1 MSKSDLRIDIL
12 GASFSITA
20 DEDPVYLENLL
31 NRYHLVI
38 ENTKKIT
45 GLEDPLK
52 ISIIAGFLLCD
63 ELGKKGG
70 QGPGEYD
77 SREAEQLT
85 LDLITRL
92 DKALDKRV

>member
-31 NRYHLVI
+31 NRYRLVI

-52 ISIIAGFLLCD
+52 VSIIAGFLLCD
-63 ELGKKGG
+63 ELEKKAN
-70 QGPGEYD
+70 PASGEYE
-77 SREAEQLT
+77 SKAVEQLT

-92 DKALDKRV
+92 DKALGNGA

>member
-12 GASFSITA
+12 GASFSITV

-31 NRYHLVI
+31 NRYRLVI

-52 ISIIAGFLLCD
+52 VSIIAGFLLCD
-63 ELGKKGG
+63 ELEKKTN
-70 QGPGEYD
+70 PD
-77 SREAEQLT
+77 SGYEARAVEQLT
-85 LDLITRL
+85 LSMITRL
-92 DKALDKRV
+92 AEAMDKRL

>member
-31 NRYHLVI
+31 NRYRLVI

-52 ISIIAGFLLCD
+52 VSIIAGFLLCD
-63 ELGKKGG
+63 ELEKKAN
-70 QGPGEYD
+70 PAYGEYE
-77 SREAEQLT
+77 SKAVEQLT

-92 DKALDKRV
+92 DKALNNRD

>member
-31 NRYHLVI
+31 NRYRLVI

-52 ISIIAGFLLCD
+52 VSIIAGFLLCD
-63 ELGKKGG
+63 ELEKKTN
-70 QGPGEYD
+70 PD
-77 SREAEQLT
+77 SAGYEARAAEQLT
-85 LDLITRL
+85 LELITRL
-92 DKALDKRV
+92 DKAMDDRR

>member
-31 NRYHLVI
+31 NRYRLVI

-52 ISIIAGFLLCD
+52 VSIIAGFLLCD
-63 ELGKKGG
+63 ELEKKTS
-70 QGPGEYD
+70 PGSGAYE
-77 SREAEQLT
+77 SKAAEELT

-92 DKALDKRV
+92 DKALNRF